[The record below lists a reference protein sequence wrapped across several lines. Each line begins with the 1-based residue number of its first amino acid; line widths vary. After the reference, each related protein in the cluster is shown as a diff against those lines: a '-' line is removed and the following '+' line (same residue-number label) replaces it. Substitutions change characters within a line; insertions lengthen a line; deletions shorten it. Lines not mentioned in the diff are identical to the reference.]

1 MIFFRNVQAFFYIF
15 NQAKKKNLLIFC
27 ILLLKFMKTLV
38 KSIKNKIKK
47 DEFYYISKRFIF
59 IAKI

>member
-1 MIFFRNVQAFFYIF
+1 
-15 NQAKKKNLLIFC
+15 
-27 ILLLKFMKTLV
+27 MKTLV